1 MAKEEII
8 GIFNSEFEQL
18 FTDAIIMSA
27 EVKDSSRVMTHPL
40 EDGSETSDH
49 QIFDLIS
56 LSMPVVLSNEN
67 FVNAYKEIDKAYRDG
82 ELFTIQ
88 TRVAVYKNM
97 IINSKPYSQNKDG
110 GVRMTLSFTQFNTA
124 TTAVKF
130 KPKNPPDSNTK
141 KRGVQSGTPVQKE
154 TVLKGLFS

>member
-1 MAKEEII
+1 MAKEEIV

-18 FTDAIIMSA
+18 FLDAVIMSA
-27 EVKDSSRVMTHPL
+27 EVTEDSRVMTHPL
-40 EDGSETSDH
+40 EDGSEVSDH
-49 QIFDLIS
+49 QVFNLIS
-56 LSMPVVLSNEN
+56 ISMPVILSNDN
-67 FVNAYKEIDKAYRDG
+67 YVNAYKEIEKSYKEN

-88 TRVAVYKNM
+88 TKVSVYKNM
-97 IINSKPYSQNKDG
+97 ILNSKPYSQNKDG

-141 KRGVQSGTPVQKE
+141 KRGVQNGKPVHKDSIF
-154 TVLKGLFS
+154 KGLYS